1 MATELKRFTISI
13 TPEME
18 ADLDSLK
25 QRFYYRNTRNRM
37 IRDLIIR
44 GLASFEAEEEAAK
57 GKKRKAR
64 SGPST

>member
-25 QRFYYRNTRNRM
+25 QRLYYRDTRNTM
-37 IRDLIIR
+37 IRDLITR
-44 GLASFEAEEEAAK
+44 GLASLEAEEAAK
-57 GKKRKAR
+57 GKKDKAR
-64 SGPST
+64 SGTST

>member
-1 MATELKRFTISI
+1 MATEIKRFTISI

-25 QRFYYRNTRNRM
+25 QRLYYCDTRNTM

-44 GLASFEAEEEAAK
+44 GLASLETEEAAK

-64 SGPST
+64 SGTST